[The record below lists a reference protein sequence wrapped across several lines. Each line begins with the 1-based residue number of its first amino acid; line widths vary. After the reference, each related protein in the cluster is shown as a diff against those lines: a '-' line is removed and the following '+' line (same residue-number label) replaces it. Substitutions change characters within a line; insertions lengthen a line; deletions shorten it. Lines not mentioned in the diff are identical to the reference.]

1 MKSQKLE
8 NFQAG
13 HYEKINDY
21 QYFVPNKINKNWTT
35 QDPEILFL
43 VEKASSSIGKLNS
56 FSELV
61 PDLDLFLQ
69 LHLTNEAVK
78 SSRIEGTKTNIDE
91 ALMSYEDISPEKRD
105 DWLEVQNYIKAINY
119 ALQRLNELP
128 LSSRLLKETH
138 KILLSGVRGKH
149 RNPGQFRRS
158 QNWIGGTSPR
168 NAIYVPPLHT
178 YIDELMSDLEQFI
191 HNDKILLSH
200 LIKIAMIHYQFETIH
215 PFLDGNGRL
224 GRLLITLYLIDKKV
238 IEKPILSISVFFEK
252 NRAEYYEKLN
262 NVRVKNDLLG
272 WIKFFL
278 SGIEYSANFTAERLK
293 KMLNLKRHT
302 EELIQKNLGRKASN
316 GLMLLNYLLKHP
328 VIKIKDVANLLN
340 ITYNPA
346 NQLVN
351 ELEKL
356 GILKRVRQNKKTN
369 VFIFS
374 QYLELF

>member
-1 MKSQKLE
+1 
-8 NFQAG
+8 
-13 HYEKINDY
+13 
-21 QYFVPNKINKNWTT
+21 
-35 QDPEILFL
+35 
-43 VEKASSSIGKLNS
+43 
-56 FSELV
+56 
-61 PDLDLFLQ
+61 
-69 LHLTNEAVK
+69 
-78 SSRIEGTKTNIDE
+78 
-91 ALMSYEDISPEKRD
+91 
-105 DWLEVQNYIKAINY
+105 
-119 ALQRLNELP
+119 
-128 LSSRLLKETH
+128 
-138 KILLSGVRGKH
+138 
-149 RNPGQFRRS
+149 
-158 QNWIGGTSPR
+158 
-168 NAIYVPPLHT
+168 
-178 YIDELMSDLEQFI
+178 MSDLEQFI
-191 HNDKILLSH
+191 HNDKILLPH

-224 GRLLITLYLIDKKV
+224 GRLLIALYLIDKKV

-278 SGIEYSANFTAERLK
+278 SGIEYSANFTAETLK

-302 EELIQKNLGRKASN
+302 EEIIQKNLGRKASN
-316 GLMLLNYLLKHP
+316 GLMLLNYLFKHP

-351 ELEKL
+351 EFEKL
-356 GILKRVRQNKKTN
+356 GILKRVKQNKKTN

>member
-35 QDPEILFL
+35 QYPEILFL
-43 VEKASSSIGKLNS
+43 VEKASASIGKLNS

-78 SSRIEGTKTNIDE
+78 SSKIEGTKTNIDE
-91 ALMSYEDISPEKRD
+91 ALMNYEDISPEKRD
-105 DWLEVQNYIKAINY
+105 DWLEVQNYINAINY
-119 ALQRLNELP
+119 ALQRLHELP

-149 RNPGQFRRS
+149 KNPGEFRSS

-168 NAIYVPPLHT
+168 NAVYVPPLHT
-178 YIDELMSDLEQFI
+178 YIDDLMSDLEQFI
-191 HNDKILLSH
+191 HNNKILLPH

-224 GRLLITLYLIDKKV
+224 GRLLITLYLIYKKV

-252 NRAEYYEKLN
+252 NRKEYYENLN
-262 NVRVKNDLLG
+262 NVRLKNDFIS
-272 WIKFFL
+272 WVKFFL
-278 SGIEYSANFTAERLK
+278 EGIDYSANFTADTLK
-293 KMLNLKRHT
+293 KMLVLKQHT
-302 EELIQKNLGRKASN
+302 EELIQKSLGRKASN
-316 GLMLLNYLLKHP
+316 GLILLNYLFKHP
-328 VIKIKDVANLLN
+328 VIKVKDVAELLN
-340 ITYNPA
+340 FTYNPA
-346 NQLVN
+346 HMLVN
-351 ELEKL
+351 GLVRL
-356 GILKRVRQNKKTN
+356 GVLKKVKQNKKTN
-369 VFIFS
+369 IFIFS